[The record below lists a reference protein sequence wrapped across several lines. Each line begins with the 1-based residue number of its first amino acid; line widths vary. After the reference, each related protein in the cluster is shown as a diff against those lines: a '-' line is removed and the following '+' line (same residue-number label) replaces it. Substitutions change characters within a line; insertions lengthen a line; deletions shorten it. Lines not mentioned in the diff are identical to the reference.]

1 MVGKETQESLWKN
14 GRFISL
20 FCAHTVSLIGT
31 AIGTSAIAL
40 LAEKLSEGSGPR
52 VLGYT
57 LTIRIL
63 VFLFLGPFAG
73 SLSERI
79 GRKFQMILTDL
90 MRALV
95 MIALFFV
102 NAEWQLYILA
112 FVLHLSS
119 AFFTPIYKSIIP
131 GVVGESLYP
140 RALSYSTVAYN
151 VSDIFGM
158 LIGGLLIFY
167 FGFEFGFGVDAVSFL
182 LSAVLIAVVPFSSTG
197 KKKEKERARLLYGIQ
212 RMFAVSGLR
221 RSLMLSLQVSIVGG
235 LAIVTTAGYVKNELK
250 MEEAFY
256 PVAMAV
262 MGIGAMAASLYYVRC
277 DSNTQK
283 LWGNLILPAFLIILA
298 VAALFKS
305 YVVLLAAWFISGAG
319 QGVFGIISN
328 NLLAQNSQEDERS
341 HVYAAQFSLS
351 HAGWGISYPLCG
363 ILASVYSFAVA
374 SWACLILM
382 LITFVPIILGRK
394 S

>member
-1 MVGKETQESLWKN
+1 
-14 GRFISL
+14 
-20 FCAHTVSLIGT
+20 
-31 AIGTSAIAL
+31 
-40 LAEKLSEGSGPR
+40 
-52 VLGYT
+52 
-57 LTIRIL
+57 
-63 VFLFLGPFAG
+63 
-73 SLSERI
+73 
-79 GRKFQMILTDL
+79 
-90 MRALV
+90 

-305 YVVLLAAWFISGAG
+305 YAVLLIAWFISGAG

-382 LITFVPIILGRK
+382 LITVVPIILGRK

>member
-1 MVGKETQESLWKN
+1 MVREETQESLWRN
-14 GRFISL
+14 RRFVSL
-20 FCAHTVSLIGT
+20 FFAHVISLIGT
-31 AIGTSAIAL
+31 AIGTAAIAL
-40 LAEKLSEGSGPR
+40 LAENLSEGSGPR

-73 SLSERI
+73 SLSERL
-79 GRKFQMILTDL
+79 GKKLQMIISDVV
-90 MRALV
+90 RALV
-95 MIALFFV
+95 MITLFFV

-119 AFFTPIYKSIIP
+119 ALFTPIYKSIIP
-131 GVVGESLYP
+131 GVVGEAMYP

-151 VSDIFGM
+151 VSDILGM
-158 LIGGLLIFY
+158 LIGGILIFS
-167 FGFEFGFGVDAVSFL
+167 FGFEFGFGVDAASFL
-182 LSAVLIAVVPFSSTG
+182 LSAVLIAIVPFSSTG
-197 KKKEKERARLLYGIQ
+197 KKKEKERARLLFGVQ
-212 RMFAVSGLR
+212 RMFAVAGLR

-235 LAIVTTAGYVKNELK
+235 LAIVTTAGYVKNELN

-262 MGIGAMAASLYYVRC
+262 MGIGAMMASLYFVRC
-277 DSNTQK
+277 ELKTQK
-283 LWGNLILPAFLIILA
+283 LWGSLILPAFLVILV

-305 YVVLLAAWFISGAG
+305 YSVLLIAWLISGAG
-319 QGVFGIISN
+319 QGVFGIICN

-341 HVYAAQFSLS
+341 HVYAAQFALS

-363 ILASVYSFAVA
+363 LLASVYSFAVA
-374 SWACLILM
+374 SWACLGLM
-382 LITFVPIILGRK
+382 LITMIPMIGK
-394 S
+394 KP

>member
-20 FCAHTVSLIGT
+20 FCAHTFSLIGT

-79 GRKFQMILTDL
+79 GRKFQMILTDV

-305 YVVLLAAWFISGAG
+305 YVVLLVAWFISGAG

>member
-20 FCAHTVSLIGT
+20 FCAHTFSLIGT

-79 GRKFQMILTDL
+79 GRKFQMILTDV

-131 GVVGESLYP
+131 GVVGEALYP

-151 VSDIFGM
+151 C
-158 LIGGLLIFY
+158 
-167 FGFEFGFGVDAVSFL
+167 
-182 LSAVLIAVVPFSSTG
+182 
-197 KKKEKERARLLYGIQ
+197 LLYTSPSPRDRG
-212 RMFAVSGLR
+212 
-221 RSLMLSLQVSIVGG
+221 
-235 LAIVTTAGYVKNELK
+235 
-250 MEEAFY
+250 
-256 PVAMAV
+256 
-262 MGIGAMAASLYYVRC
+262 
-277 DSNTQK
+277 
-283 LWGNLILPAFLIILA
+283 
-298 VAALFKS
+298 
-305 YVVLLAAWFISGAG
+305 
-319 QGVFGIISN
+319 
-328 NLLAQNSQEDERS
+328 
-341 HVYAAQFSLS
+341 
-351 HAGWGISYPLCG
+351 
-363 ILASVYSFAVA
+363 
-374 SWACLILM
+374 
-382 LITFVPIILGRK
+382 
-394 S
+394 

>member
-79 GRKFQMILTDL
+79 GRKFQMILTDV

-221 RSLMLSLQVSIVGG
+221 RSLMLSLQVRIVGG
-235 LAIVTTAGYVKNELK
+235 LAIVTTAG
-250 MEEAFY
+250 
-256 PVAMAV
+256 
-262 MGIGAMAASLYYVRC
+262 
-277 DSNTQK
+277 
-283 LWGNLILPAFLIILA
+283 
-298 VAALFKS
+298 
-305 YVVLLAAWFISGAG
+305 
-319 QGVFGIISN
+319 
-328 NLLAQNSQEDERS
+328 
-341 HVYAAQFSLS
+341 
-351 HAGWGISYPLCG
+351 
-363 ILASVYSFAVA
+363 
-374 SWACLILM
+374 
-382 LITFVPIILGRK
+382 
-394 S
+394 

>member
-79 GRKFQMILTDL
+79 GRKFQMILTDV

-102 NAEWQLYILA
+102 YAEWQLYILA
-112 FVLHLSS
+112 FVLHLGS

-250 MEEAFY
+250 MGEAFY
-256 PVAMAV
+256 PLAMAV
-262 MGIGAMAASLYYVRC
+262 MGIGAMAASVYYVRC
-277 DSNTQK
+277 DFNTQK

>member
-79 GRKFQMILTDL
+79 GRKFQMILTDV

-250 MEEAFY
+250 MAEAFY
-256 PVAMAV
+256 PLAMAV

-277 DSNTQK
+277 DSNIQK

-298 VAALFKS
+298 VAALSKS
-305 YVVLLAAWFISGAG
+305 YVVLLVAWFISGAG

-382 LITFVPIILGRK
+382 MITFIPIILGRK

>member
-79 GRKFQMILTDL
+79 GRKFQMILTDV

-102 NAEWQLYILA
+102 YAEWQLYILA
-112 FVLHLSS
+112 FVLHLGS

-250 MEEAFY
+250 MGEAFY
-256 PVAMAV
+256 PLAMAV
-262 MGIGAMAASLYYVRC
+262 MGIGAMAASLYYVRS

-283 LWGNLILPAFLIILA
+283 IWGNLILPAFLIILA

-363 ILASVYSFAVA
+363 ILASIYSFAVA